1 MLKVI
6 ALGAR
11 TLRNEIQEC
20 FCPILLEPPHSNFS
34 LASTTIYSTDG
45 TFKCPQGPERNLD
58 NCRAPGEEA
67 SEMEM
72 VGTWRARALSG
83 MGMGTLTLPQKLHG
97 KSSPLLSELPI
108 VISKARHSDFY
119 ATCSHF

>member
-1 MLKVI
+1 M

-11 TLRNEIQEC
+11 TLRNKIQEP
-20 FCPILLEPPHSNFS
+20 FCPILLEPPHSNFR

-45 TFKCPQGPERNLD
+45 TFKGPQGPERNLE
-58 NCRAPGEEA
+58 NCLTPGEEA
-67 SEMEM
+67 SMMEM
-72 VGTWRARALSG
+72 VGTWRARAPSW
-83 MGMGTLTLPQKLHG
+83 MGMTLPQNLHG

-108 VISKARHSDFY
+108 VISKARNSDFY